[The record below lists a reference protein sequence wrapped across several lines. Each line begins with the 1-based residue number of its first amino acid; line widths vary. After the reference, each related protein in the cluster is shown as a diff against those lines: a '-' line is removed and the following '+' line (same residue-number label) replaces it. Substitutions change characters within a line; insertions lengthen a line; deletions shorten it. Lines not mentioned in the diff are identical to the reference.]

1 MRESISVRKAA
12 VLAAV
17 IPMGIALII
26 AAVFLIAPAAHA
38 APETTT
44 AAQAAGQA
52 VQFSTDGIHWSDS
65 YTGSLF
71 GGVLLVPGGSAQRA
85 FYVRNNAGE
94 PAKLRV
100 TLYDLATTDINL
112 AAAMSV
118 STSTPGFPGASIPVT
133 DARPCATLSQGQVLA
148 AGDGIRLD
156 NVAALADLNGT
167 VGQTRAVSFKLAISL
182 SSTDSAAPL
191 PNTCP
196 TDFSATV
203 VGSPDPGTGTTR
215 HPVYHLG
222 AGGWTPDPATASG
235 TVPTPAP
242 VVPGTP
248 APQTLVFN
256 TERLYQENTVALWL
270 AMAVLGVLLLLVL
283 RRRRRDHDDAFEQYP
298 YFREPTSQN
307 GTGR

>member
-38 APETTT
+38 APEMTT
-44 AAQAAGQA
+44 AAQATGQP

-71 GGVLLVPGGSAQRA
+71 GGVLLVPGGSAERA

-94 PAKLRV
+94 PAQLRV

-112 AAAMSV
+112 ATAMSV
-118 STSTPGFPGASIPVT
+118 STSTPGYPGASVPVT
-133 DARPCATLSQGQVLA
+133 DARPCTTLSQGQVLA
-148 AGDGIRLD
+148 AGDGVRLD
-156 NVAALADLNGT
+156 NVATLADLNGT
-167 VGQTRAVSFKLAISL
+167 VGQTRAVAFKLAISL

-196 TDFSATV
+196 TDFGGTV
-203 VGSPDPGTGTTR
+203 VGSPDPGAGTTS

-235 TVPTPAP
+235 TVPTPAL
-242 VVPGTP
+242 VEP
-248 APQTLVFN
+248 APETLVFN
-256 TERLYQENTVALWL
+256 TERLYQENIVALWL
-270 AMAVLGVLLLLVL
+270 AMAVLGVLLLVVV
-283 RRRRRDHDDAFEQYP
+283 RRRRRDDDAFEQYP
-298 YFREPTSQN
+298 SFQEPTAQN